1 MESVNVLVT
10 HPAIDEKCQQ
20 QIANVNPRIKVRD
33 ASDLLSAERRGDF
46 SSKEFHAQKDGTMF
60 YKSYI

>member
-20 QIANVNPRIKVRD
+20 QIANVSSRIKVRN
-33 ASDLLSAERRGDF
+33 ATDLLAAEQRGDF
-46 SSKEFHAQKDGTMF
+46 SSKEQFDAL
-60 YKSYI
+60 YSNE